1 MTILLTFRENLK
13 AFYSRYDY
21 ILTPFF
27 NCVLAII
34 IFFSLNQKLGNVAVL
49 ENSFLLLLL
58 AVICAFIPV
67 EFMAGIAAV
76 MLVLQTAKVSL
87 DVGLVTIAMIAVFYF
102 GYMRFDGKSG
112 IIVLLVPVFYA
123 CHMIYALPIVLG
135 FLVGPSAVIPV
146 IFGVVLYYY
155 EGVVGELQ
163 NVLAAVTEEDDA
175 VAGYQYIL
183 NELLNNKDMVLIFV
197 VFAGVIIVTY
207 AIYRMSFDNA
217 WIVAFCVGG
226 FLNVVLY
233 LFGSVTL
240 AATVEIVPILLGS
253 VAGIVIAVIV
263 QFIKGIVDYQKA
275 DHLQFEDD
283 EYYYYVKAI
292 PKLSISESNKNVKHI
307 NSRKHE

>member
-1 MTILLTFRENLK
+1 MTILLTFRDNLK

-27 NCVLAII
+27 KCVLAII
-34 IFFSLNQKLGNVAVL
+34 IFFSLNRKLGNVPAL
-49 ENSFLLLLL
+49 DNSFLLLLL

-76 MLVLQTAKVSL
+76 MLVLQTVKVSL
-87 DVGLVTIAMIAVFYF
+87 DVGLVTLAVIAVFYF

-112 IIVLLVPVFYA
+112 VIVLLVPVFYA

-197 VFAGVIIVTY
+197 VFAGVILVTY
-207 AIYRMSFDNA
+207 AIYRMSFDNS
-217 WIVAFCVGG
+217 WIAAFCVGG
-226 FLNVVLY
+226 FLNVVLF

-240 AATVEIVPILLGS
+240 AVTVEIAPILLGS
-253 VAGIVIAVIV
+253 VLGIVIAVIV

-307 NSRKHE
+307 NSKKHE

>member
-1 MTILLTFRENLK
+1 MTILLTFRDNLK

-21 ILTPFF
+21 ILTPLFK
-27 NCVLAII
+27 CVLAVI
-34 IFFSLNQKLGNVAVL
+34 IFFSLNRKFGNVPVL
-49 ENSFLLLLL
+49 DNSYLLFLL

-76 MLVLQTAKVSL
+76 MLVLQTVKVSL
-87 DVGLVTIAMIAVFYF
+87 DVGLVTLAVIAVFYF

-135 FLVGPSAVIPV
+135 FLVGPSAVIPM

-183 NELLNNKDMVLIFV
+183 NELLNNKDMVLTFI
-197 VFAGVIIVTY
+197 VFAGVILVTY
-207 AIYRMSFDNA
+207 AIYRMSFDNS
-217 WIVAFCVGG
+217 WIAAFCVGG
-226 FLNVVLY
+226 FLNVVLF

-240 AATVEIVPILLGS
+240 MVTVEIVPILLGS
-253 VAGIVIAVIV
+253 VFGIVMAVIV

-292 PKLSISESNKNVKHI
+292 PKLSVSESNKNVKHI